1 MLASPPGRVQEA
13 AARPVPSGH
22 DGQQAHGRA
31 PAGASNRE
39 GHPAGARTPEEP
51 PAASHTQ
58 PRVRGGEAAAPWPG
72 QHGPDG
78 AGPPLSG
85 DGVPAGGQA
94 PRQAGR
100 DHGGEKAQ
108 PRFEAQGGP
117 AGTPGADRA
126 AGGDRHP
133 VPRPEAGNPAGGDA
147 ARETAAGPEG
157 KRTPSLDSH
166 NGQSAHAGTAESQP
180 DAHGRRDHHQAVP
193 ARPEGA
199 VATPRAGQGQ
209 SDAWPPPQVDRDRV
223 RALYAEDFVSKHTG
237 AGRDR
242 GSNVVGEEPVKSPG
256 DTSDLPPSGD
266 ELVETADEDAPR
278 PEQFRNRLY
287 KRLDDIDDA
296 VTNAVPTVQDVLVQT
311 PPTGSPGAIADT
323 HAHWA
328 PESTPNATPSV
339 GSIAEVV
346 LVASILADRAIHWA
360 SHKVANETGRG

>member
-1 MLASPPGRVQEA
+1 MLGSPPGRVQEA

-22 DGQQAHGRA
+22 DGQQAPGRA
-31 PAGASNRE
+31 PAEASNRE

-51 PAASHTQ
+51 PAAAHAQ
-58 PRVRGGEAAAPWPG
+58 PRTRGGEAAVARPG

-78 AGPPLSG
+78 TGPPRSG
-85 DGVPAGGQA
+85 EGVPAGRETPQH
-94 PRQAGR
+94 AGR

-108 PRFEAQGGP
+108 PHPDAQGGP

-147 ARETAAGPEG
+147 AREG
-157 KRTPSLDSH
+157 KLTPSLDSH
-166 NGQSAHAGTAESQP
+166 IGRSAHAGTAESQP
-180 DAHGRRDHHQAVP
+180 DARGRRDHHQAVP
-193 ARPEGA
+193 ARPEGT

-223 RALYAEDFVSKHTG
+223 RDLYAEDFGSKQTG

-242 GSNVVGEEPVKSPG
+242 GSNVVGDEPVKSPG
-256 DTSDLPPSGD
+256 DTSDLPPTGD
-266 ELVETADEDAPR
+266 ELVETADKEAPR

-296 VTNAVPTVQDVLVQT
+296 VTNAVPTVQDVLAQP

-328 PESTPNATPSV
+328 PESTPNATPSI

-346 LVASILADRAIHWA
+346 LVAGILADRAIHWA
-360 SHKVANETGRG
+360 SHKVANDTGRGQG